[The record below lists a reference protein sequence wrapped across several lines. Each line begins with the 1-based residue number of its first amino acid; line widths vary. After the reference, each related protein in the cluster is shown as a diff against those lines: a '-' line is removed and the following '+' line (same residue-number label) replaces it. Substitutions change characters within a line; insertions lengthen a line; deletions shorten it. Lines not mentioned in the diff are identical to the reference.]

1 MRSPG
6 GSVAHLVWWWRSRNL
21 RCAARDEHKHRDAV
35 NAWSPADLY
44 AAKSEAI
51 FRAFQGRQSHIPQS
65 DHVTFSR
72 LGCIDNPLGHDPRGL
87 VRYRLRPFEGRLRN
101 R

>member
-1 MRSPG
+1 LFG
-6 GSVAHLVWWWRSRNL
+6 GGGHETYGAQQRMLADPNF
-21 RCAARDEHKHRDAV
+21 DEHKHRDAV
-35 NAWSPADLY
+35 NALSPADLY

-65 DHVTFSR
+65 GHVTFSR
-72 LGCIDNPLGHDPRGL
+72 SGCIDNPLGHDPRGL
-87 VRYRLRPFEGRLRN
+87 MRYRLRPFEGRLRN

>member
-1 MRSPG
+1 
-6 GSVAHLVWWWRSRNL
+6 
-21 RCAARDEHKHRDAV
+21 
-35 NAWSPADLY
+35 
-44 AAKSEAI
+44 
-51 FRAFQGRQSHIPQS
+51 
-65 DHVTFSR
+65 